1 MNQTI
6 EDQSLTP
13 DQRIWRWRILVSTY
27 FAYAGFYLVRKVF
40 AICKTTLADEYGFG
54 FDGVANIWPGDR
66 HLQVECAG
74 PVDER
79 GLCRADAGYLSALGD
94 RTQIEYAGSKQQGE

>member
-27 FAYAGFYLVRKVF
+27 FAYAGLYLVRKVF
-40 AICKTTLADEYGFG
+40 AICKTTLADS
-54 FDGVANIWPGDR
+54 
-66 HLQVECAG
+66 
-74 PVDER
+74 
-79 GLCRADAGYLSALGD
+79 CR
-94 RTQIEYAGSKQQGE
+94 